1 VDVVLVRRLWPRSIK
16 SDKGDRAGS
25 DEKDERAD
33 TTT

>member
-1 VDVVLVRRLWPRSIK
+1 VVLVRGLWPRSIK
-16 SDKGDRAGS
+16 SDNEDRSGS